1 MFSSFSVLFDFL
13 YLDSNSISIV
23 MVTFLTLL
31 HNAFVTWQD
40 AMDLVAG
47 NYTVKRGGS
56 SPFQLNGFES
66 FAVSFHLGSKVT
78 I

>member
-1 MFSSFSVLFDFL
+1 MLSSSSVLFDFL

-23 MVTFLTLL
+23 MVIFMTLL

-47 NYTVKRGGS
+47 NYTVKRGSS

-66 FAVSFHLGSKVT
+66 FAVSFYLGSKVP

>member
-1 MFSSFSVLFDFL
+1 
-13 YLDSNSISIV
+13 
-23 MVTFLTLL
+23 MVTFMTLL

-47 NYTVKRGGS
+47 HYTVKRGS
-56 SPFQLNGFES
+56 PSPFQLNGFES
-66 FAVSFHLGSKVT
+66 FAVSFHLGSKVL